1 MPKIYHL
8 AFIQNI
14 WRTCERLKRVLVTS
28 RPGIFPKIHNANHR
42 QIVELELWINDD
54 I

>member
-14 WRTCERLKRVLVTS
+14 WRTCERLKRVLVIS
-28 RPGIFPKIHNANHR
+28 RPGIFLKKNNVDNGQTIIDR
-42 QIVELELWINDD
+42 
-54 I
+54 